1 MSWTLELPGTDDITT
16 LINIFRKIYDKIGN
30 FTKEQD
36 FIKEKILNENSN
48 TKNVSKKEITDHLP

>member
-16 LINIFRKIYDKIGN
+16 LIYIFRKIYDEIGN
-30 FTKEQD
+30 FTEEQD